1 MRQPDPVSWQKLFGA
16 AVVGGGMGYAIVYLF
31 KVSSLHFII
40 QCSKMLQ
47 LHLLYSK
54 LLLGLV
60 SASLENSL
68 SLVFLVTL
76 KGPSLPLLCFC
87 SHTGTQFI

>member
-1 MRQPDPVSWQKLFGA
+1 MRQPDPVSWQRLFGA

-40 QCSKMLQ
+40 QCSMVLQ
-47 LHLLYSK
+47 LRLLYSSK

-60 SASLENSL
+60 RATR
-68 SLVFLVTL
+68 FG
-76 KGPSLPLLCFC
+76 K
-87 SHTGTQFI
+87 